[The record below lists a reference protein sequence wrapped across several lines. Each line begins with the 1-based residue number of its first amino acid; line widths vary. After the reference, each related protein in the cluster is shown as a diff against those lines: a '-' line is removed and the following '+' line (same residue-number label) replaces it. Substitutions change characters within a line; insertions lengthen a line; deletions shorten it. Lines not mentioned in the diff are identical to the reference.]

1 MGKIFSVSRQ
11 KTQES
16 LLTSKNMLK
25 QLEVEGS
32 GETLRKTQKGPS
44 RNKINGCLAST
55 LTRHPPEKKSVIHLR
70 NGDPNVPLDAA

>member
-1 MGKIFSVSRQ
+1 MGKIFSVSRR

-32 GETLRKTQKGPS
+32 GETLRKTQKGPP
-44 RNKINGCLAST
+44 RD
-55 LTRHPPEKKSVIHLR
+55 KKM
-70 NGDPNVPLDAA
+70 DAW

>member
-32 GETLRKTQKGPS
+32 GETLRKTQKGPP
-44 RNKINGCLAST
+44 RDKKWMPGEHTHQAS
-55 LTRHPPEKKSVIHLR
+55 I
-70 NGDPNVPLDAA
+70 

>member
-16 LLTSKNMLK
+16 LLTSTNMLK

-32 GETLRKTQKGPS
+32 GETLRKTQKG
-44 RNKINGCLAST
+44 G
-55 LTRHPPEKKSVIHLR
+55 
-70 NGDPNVPLDAA
+70 

>member
-16 LLTSKNMLK
+16 LLTSTNMLK

-55 LTRHPPEKKSVIHLR
+55 LTRHPSKKSVIHLQI
-70 NGDPNVPLDAA
+70 GDPNALLDAA

>member
-16 LLTSKNMLK
+16 LLISTNVLK

-32 GETLRKTQKGPS
+32 GETLRKTQKGPP
-44 RNKINGCLAST
+44 RDKNGCLAST
-55 LTRHPPEKKSVIHLR
+55 LTRHPSKEFSYSPADRRSQR
-70 NGDPNVPLDAA
+70 SS

>member
-16 LLTSKNMLK
+16 PLTSTNMLK
-25 QLEVEGS
+25 QLEVEES
-32 GETLRKTQKGPS
+32 GETLRPTAHTS
-44 RNKINGCLAST
+44 IDNKKWMPGEHTHQAST
-55 LTRHPPEKKSVIHLR
+55 RKKSVIHLR

>member
-32 GETLRKTQKGPS
+32 GETLRKTQKGPP
-44 RNKINGCLAST
+44 RDKKWMPGEHAHQASIQKVSYSSAD
-55 LTRHPPEKKSVIHLR
+55 RRSQR
-70 NGDPNVPLDAA
+70 SS

>member
-16 LLTSKNMLK
+16 LLTSTNMLK

-32 GETLRKTQKGPS
+32 GETLRKTQKGPP
-44 RNKINGCLAST
+44 RDKKWMPGEHTHQAST
-55 LTRHPPEKKSVIHLR
+55 RKKSVIHLW

>member
-25 QLEVEGS
+25 QLEVEES
-32 GETLRKTQKGPS
+32 GETLRSTARTSPN
-44 RNKINGCLAST
+44 NKKWMPGEHAHQAST
-55 LTRHPPEKKSVIHLR
+55 RKKSVIHLR